1 MNKSKDYNFFLS
13 VKKNNIK
20 FDVLNKDD
28 EIFFSKNDLFEYL
41 SNEINFESLEKF
53 LEKNIFYI
61 EKELKSYVKNIN
73 IVLDHNDFLF
83 VNLSMKYNFNGTNFN
98 LNHLNSSLV
107 ELKKYFQNTIGNFD
121 ITHMIINKFILDG
134 KVHSQLIE
142 TSNYDKMCIEIKF
155 ICLNKDI
162 VQNLRN
168 ILSKYQIFIKDI
180 ICFKYLQEFENFNNS
195 NSSIIAQKIL
205 NGLNKNEIFY
215 VKKSSKKLNFFEK
228 FFNFFN

>member
-195 NSSIIAQKIL
+195 NSSIIAQKVL